1 MLTLTLNLAPLSQ
14 FPQNNKGRCILKYDA
29 SREDIFK
36 LGTLV
41 ADASDFYD
49 WFQVGTDL
57 FIPHS
62 KHQVKL
68 NLSLWFSAAFVAA
81 MASRSHFFHLHQQIK
96 FSVSQV
102 KLRQRINCER
112 VNLFISIQQ

>member
-1 MLTLTLNLAPLSQ
+1 M
-14 FPQNNKGRCILKYDA
+14 KYDA

-41 ADASDFYD
+41 ADASDF
-49 WFQVGTDL
+49 GTDL